1 MVTALGLVVD
11 CLPKLHKMP
20 IGGRLA
26 HCVGAWKL
34 LTENQWIRNIV
45 RFGYKITLWRK
56 PFQAKRPLNPSVSP
70 EAHKVLVEEAKELLS
85 KNAII
90 ETQHCKDDYVSTYFA
105 VPKPRSDKWRP
116 ILNLKYFNEN
126 IRHYK
131 FKMEC
136 FSHIREF
143 IQPNSYLIGI
153 DLKDQFLSVP
163 MNKRYRKYYASTFEQ
178 RLWH

>member
-1 MVTALGLVVD
+1 MN
-11 CLPKLHKMP
+11 
-20 IGGRLA
+20 
-26 HCVGAWKL
+26 AWQI
-34 LTENQWIRNIV
+34 LTENKWVRSIV
-45 RFGYKITLWRK
+45 RFGYKIPLWRK
-56 PFQAKRPLNPSVSP
+56 PFQKSAPKNPTVSP
-70 EAHKVLVEEAKELLS
+70 EAHKVLVEEANGLLE
-85 KNAII
+85 KAAIV
-90 ETQHCKDDYVSTYFA
+90 ETKPLEDQYISSYFA

-136 FSHIREF
+136 FSHLREF

-163 MNKRYRKYYASTFEQ
+163 INKRFRKYLRFSWLGKLYEWCVTLTF
-178 RLWH
+178 WA